1 MTSSGSGTDSADDI
15 DALVSSLRAV
25 VEAFDHARTFGLPVA
40 VPDPLYQACLEVV
53 TRHDRDPDPGRH
65 DRPQRAVEAALSPRP
80 GRPAAVVSREA
91 GKRVEPRGERVSAED
106 VPLRRLVWQ
115 VIDADQD
122 FTVADVVQRLD
133 ALGASWP
140 ANRVS
145 NALGYWVTRG
155 RLHRERKGVYRC
167 RSQRPVED
175 LHHEEAQSTDAAPD
189 DNHAEQVWGKEGT
202 HTRVQATKRKAM

>member
-1 MTSSGSGTDSADDI
+1 MTGSDGGADSTDI

-40 VPDPLYQACLEVV
+40 VPASLYQACLEVV
-53 TRHDRDPDPGRH
+53 TRHDPGPDPGQH
-65 DRPQRAVEAALSPRP
+65 DRPARTVNAASVSRADQ
-80 GRPAAVVSREA
+80 PAASVPREA
-91 GKRVEPRGERVSAED
+91 GKRGGPRGRRVPAED

-115 VIDADQD
+115 VIDPDQD
-122 FTVADVVQRLD
+122 FTVADVVQRLE

-167 RSQRPVED
+167 RSRRPIED
-175 LHHEEAQSTDAAPD
+175 LEYEEAQAEDAAPD
-189 DNHAEQVWGKEGT
+189 DNYAEQAWGREDDSD
-202 HTRVQATKRKAM
+202 RVQTPQRKAM